1 MVVDGFVH
9 KLVDVRVGGL
19 FRSRRSLG
27 SSLAKLL
34 NSLGERSTVDGRPT
48 DLDPNGIEHEALR
61 CVRGESAG
69 PRGAT
74 EASAPHYGTGR
85 VRGVRRGEEGRP
97 HRSARLAAQFVG
109 PTVLTCCMARA
120 VRSEAA
126 AASSSWVSRC
136 VLSFNR
142 VFASR
147 RMVAY
152 QSSSTQTT
160 RRVSTGRGTST
171 TPLLLYAPAKQP
183 RYNHH
188 HTTQPPPYPR
198 AINGHWHNDDQYRHD
213 HGQANH
219 PICTL

>member
-1 MVVDGFVH
+1 MCVCAAIAQTHPLPVILRLASNQVNE
-9 KLVDVRVGGL
+9 
-19 FRSRRSLG
+19 SLTTK
-27 SSLAKLL
+27 SLASHLSQIAAPSWKLPPAAAWFAK
-34 NSLGERSTVDGRPT
+34 RPPRQQVVCTVS
-48 DLDPNGIEHEALR
+48 
-61 CVRGESAG
+61 CF
-69 PRGAT
+69 
-74 EASAPHYGTGR
+74 
-85 VRGVRRGEEGRP
+85 
-97 HRSARLAAQFVG
+97 RSARLAAQFVG

-198 AINGHWHNDDQYRHD
+198 AINGHWHNDDQYSHD